1 MKCDELKP
9 LLFSLNELSFIDE
22 SAVQKNFE
30 NPHDHAVYKATEVDA
45 AITELKQK
53 LQDQCISCPV
63 KMQEDDV
70 VAELKAKLAEQEAE
84 FVNKKKINAFD
95 CICVTD
101 VRISPIKQIEGL
113 THTKALAEIVF
124 NDQLLIRGIRVV
136 EGENGLYISY
146 PYPFHT
152 TTGEDGQ
159 QRSSVF
165 PITTVLRDNVEA
177 VVLEKYND
185 TVNNEKVTNK

>member
-1 MKCDELKP
+1 M
-9 LLFSLNELSFIDE
+9 NEQ
-22 SAVQKNFE
+22 QKNE
-30 NPHDHAVYKATEVDA
+30 QRT
-45 AITELKQK
+45 T
-53 LQDQCISCPV
+53 
-63 KMQEDDV
+63 
-70 VAELKAKLAEQEAE
+70 EQETYHM
-84 FVNKKKINAFD
+84 NKRKINAFD

-146 PYPFHT
+146 PYPFHPT
-152 TTGEDGQ
+152 AGEDGQ

-165 PITTVLRDNVEA
+165 PITNVLRDHVEA
-177 VVLEKYND
+177 VVIEKYQDVVKKKNG
-185 TVNNEKVTNK
+185 